1 MITSKNMSIIT
12 AIIMIISITFT
23 SFFIVIA
30 YNIEEQG
37 IDGFKTEQE
46 YESKLFGTS
55 DIISINID
63 VDKTQWSNMLKNA
76 QKEEYISCD
85 LTING
90 TTFNSVGI
98 RPKGN
103 SSLSMVQK
111 ESDKNRYSF
120 KFDFDRYIEGQ
131 TCFGLDKLV
140 VNNIISDT
148 TYMKEYLS
156 YDLMKF
162 MGVPTPLQNYAN
174 ITVNGEKWGVYLAVE
189 VLEESFAY
197 RNFGNNNGF
206 LYSVKSMGAGG
217 AGGDVGAKEGK
228 KSSGGGDFIYSGDNI
243 ENYNAIFD
251 NAVLKSSDDDKARV
265 VEAMK
270 KLSEGKELETYFDI
284 DEILRYF
291 AVHTTVVNLDS
302 YSSNMKQNYYVY
314 EENGKISIL
323 PWDYNLAFG
332 GFQSNNATTAVNFPI
347 DTPVSGTKLSDRP
360 LIAKLL
366 EIPEY
371 KNKYHEY
378 LSKII
383 KEYFNSGVYEKTIS
397 NVDKMIKNYVK
408 DDATAFYTYDQYL
421 EGINNLL
428 EFGYLRSKSIE
439 GQLQGSIPST
449 TENQSN
455 SKDLLIDGSTVD
467 MTKMGTQGGN
477 KDKNNQKSD
486 IAGEGIPD
494 GMEPPN
500 MKDVLQEGTVHEN
513 TTDKNNLEKPKAPN
527 KSNMED
533 DKMQSSIKNPN
544 GSRMD
549 MPPGRQETNNK
560 FNKQSLILIGIS
572 TLSLL
577 IGLIFV
583 ARFKR

>member
-1 MITSKNMSIIT
+1 
-12 AIIMIISITFT
+12 
-23 SFFIVIA
+23 
-30 YNIEEQG
+30 
-37 IDGFKTEQE
+37 
-46 YESKLFGTS
+46 
-55 DIISINID
+55 
-63 VDKTQWSNMLKNA
+63 
-76 QKEEYISCD
+76 
-85 LTING
+85 
-90 TTFNSVGI
+90 
-98 RPKGN
+98 
-103 SSLSMVQK
+103 MVQK

-131 TCFGLDKLV
+131 TCFGLDKFV

-162 MGVPTPLQNYAN
+162 MGVSTPLQNYAN

-217 AGGDVGAKEGK
+217 TGAGSKGDK
-228 KSSGGGDFIYSGDNI
+228 KSLGGGDLIYNGDSI

-251 NAVLKSSDDDKARV
+251 NSVFKSSDSDKARV
-265 VEAMK
+265 VEAIE
-270 KLSEGKELETYFDI
+270 KLSEGKDLETYFDI
-284 DEILRYF
+284 DEILRYL

-332 GFQSNNATTAVNFPI
+332 GFQSNNATSAINFPI
-347 DTPVSGTKLSDRP
+347 DTPVSGAKLSDRP
-360 LIAKLL
+360 LISKLL
-366 EIPEY
+366 EIPKY
-371 KNKYHEY
+371 KEKYHEY
-378 LSKII
+378 LSEIV
-383 KEYFNSGVYEKTIS
+383 KEYFNSGVYEKNIS
-397 NVDKMIKNYVK
+397 NIDKMIKSYVK
-408 DDATAFYTYDQYL
+408 EDVTAFYTYDQYL

-449 TENQSN
+449 TESQSN
-455 SKDLLIDGSTVD
+455 NKDSLIDGSTVD

-477 KDKNNQKSD
+477 KDKNNQN
-486 IAGEGIPD
+486 GNMPEG
-494 GMEPPN
+494 MKPPN
-500 MKDVLQEGTVHEN
+500 MQEGTVPESMES
-513 TTDKNNLEKPKAPN
+513 TGKTDSEKSQYGNKA
-527 KSNMED
+527 NMED
-533 DKMQSSIKNPN
+533 GKMYSSTKNPN
-544 GSRMD
+544 SNKMNNPQGK
-549 MPPGRQETNNK
+549 QESNIR
-560 FNKQSLILIGIS
+560 FNKQNLILIGIS
-572 TLSLL
+572 TLFLL

>member
-30 YNIEEQG
+30 YNIEEHS
-37 IDGFKTEQE
+37 IDGFKMEQE

-174 ITVNGEKWGVYLAVE
+174 ITVNGEKWGIYLAVE

-206 LYSVKSMGAGG
+206 LYSVKSMGVGG
-217 AGGDVGAKEGK
+217 AAGVAGVKEGK
-228 KSSGGGDFIYSGDNI
+228 KSSGGGDFIYSGDSI

-251 NAVLKSSDDDKARV
+251 NDVLKSSDDDKARV
-265 VEAMK
+265 VEAIK

-378 LSKII
+378 LSKIV
-383 KEYFNSGVYEKTIS
+383 KEYFNSGVYEKTVS

-455 SKDLLIDGSTVD
+455 SKNLLIDGSTVD

-477 KDKNNQKSD
+477 KDKNNQKSYID
-486 IAGEGIPD
+486 GEGIPY

-500 MKDVLQEGTVHEN
+500 MKDVQEGTVHEN
-513 TTDKNNLEKPKAPN
+513 ITYKNNLEKPKAPN
-527 KSNMED
+527 KSNIED
-533 DKMQSSIKNPN
+533 DKMPSSIKNPN

-549 MPPGRQETNNK
+549 MPPGRQEINSK

-572 TLSLL
+572 TMSLL